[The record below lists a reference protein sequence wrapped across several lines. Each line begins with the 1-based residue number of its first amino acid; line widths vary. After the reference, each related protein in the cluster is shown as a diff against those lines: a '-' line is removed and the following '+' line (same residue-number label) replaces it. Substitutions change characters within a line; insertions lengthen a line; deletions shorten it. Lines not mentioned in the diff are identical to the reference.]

1 MGHFVPAP
9 GLFAPGQYT
18 AVSNQAHVV
27 MAIACLVS
35 TMAFGLHSTAISGAW
50 VRTRYSLRVDCGLL
64 SFLS

>member
-1 MGHFVPAP
+1 MEQRCANMGRFVPAP

-35 TMAFGLHSTAISGAW
+35 TVAFGLHATAISGAW
-50 VRTRYSLRVDCGLL
+50 VRAL
-64 SFLS
+64 SSACPR